1 MKVEVEDQAKE
12 FKPIKLTITI
22 ETEAELCSLW
32 YRLNALESAVL
43 KNGRYHHLKHGVSSD
58 YELWEKL
65 EELVKVNNLN
75 K

>member
-32 YRLNALESAVL
+32 HRLNAANDVVENHSGES
-43 KNGRYHHLKHGVSSD
+43 LKHGVSDD
-58 YELWEKL
+58 YELWNTL
-65 EELVKVNNLN
+65 EELVNNLY

>member
-1 MKVEVEDQAKE
+1 MKVELEEQVKE

-22 ETEAELCSLW
+22 ETEEELCSLW
-32 YRLNALESAVL
+32 HRLNAAQATVL
-43 KNGRYHHLKHGVSSD
+43 KSSGSHYLKHGVITS

-65 EELVKVNNLN
+65 ENLVHANNLY

>member
-1 MKVEVEDQAKE
+1 MIVEVEDQAKE

-22 ETEAELCSLW
+22 ETEEELCSLW
-32 YRLNALESAVL
+32 HRLNASDQKVL
-43 KNGRYHHLKHGVSSD
+43 KVSGSHYLKHGVITS

-65 EELVKVNNLN
+65 ENLVNANNLY

>member
-22 ETEAELCSLW
+22 ETEVELCSLW
-32 YRLNALESAVL
+32 YRLNAPESAVL
-43 KNGRYHHLKHGVSSD
+43 KDDHYHHLKHGVSTD
-58 YELWEKL
+58 YELWKKL
-65 EELVKVNNLN
+65 EELVNANNLY

>member
-1 MKVEVEDQAKE
+1 MKVEVEDQVKE

-22 ETEAELCSLW
+22 ETEKELCSLW
-32 YRLNALESAVL
+32 HRLNAAKATVL
-43 KNGRYHHLKHGVSSD
+43 KSSGSLYLKHGVITS

-65 EELVKVNNLN
+65 EELVNVNNLN